1 MKKTIPIPIMVH
13 AYQRAFHSDIISA
26 KDWTLSS
33 IAVMK
38 TMAMSRIK
46 GSSAFLASSLLV
58 LVSLVCGPSE
68 AFAQT
73 SDLSGEQA
81 QKAEPSYDM
90 LRTLEQVP
98 ENQQLGAKDA
108 SAEVACSF
116 GGFFH
121 ETWSEASQ
129 FGQGLKGVPRSAIRP
144 SNLKWEL
151 PILAATGVLIA
162 KVDRPA
168 ANRIQSN
175 SLRQTAGQWSNVGL
189 GLEIGS
195 AALAYGAGCG
205 RHHSYLRDTGF
216 KALAAMGAA
225 GTVDLALKLSFD
237 RQFPYTPG
245 STGKFWGGG
254 RSFPSGHSA
263 TSFAFAAVIAH
274 RYPKNKWVK
283 WGAYALATGVS
294 LSRYPAKKH
303 YPSDILMGATI
314 GYVSGTY
321 LAEH

>member
-1 MKKTIPIPIMVH
+1 MHLSLIGILKIM
-13 AYQRAFHSDIISA
+13 AI
-26 KDWTLSS
+26 
-33 IAVMK
+33 
-38 TMAMSRIK
+38 SRIK
-46 GSSAFLASSLLV
+46 GTSKIFWSALLICVSSV
-58 LVSLVCGPSE
+58 YGPSA

-73 SDLSGEQA
+73 IDSSGEQTQQVDA
-81 QKAEPSYDM
+81 SFDTLRRAEQAS
-90 LRTLEQVP
+90 
-98 ENQQLGAKDA
+98 ENQQSHTPGSLPDA
-108 SAEVACSF
+108 GCGF
-116 GGFFH
+116 RGFFH
-121 ETWSEASQ
+121 ETWTEASQ
-129 FGQGLKGVPRSAIRP
+129 FGHGLKAVPRSTIRP
-144 SNLKWEL
+144 RNLEWEL

-168 ANRIQSN
+168 DNRIQSK
-175 SLRQTAGQWSNVGL
+175 SLQQTAGQWSNVGL

-195 AALAYGAGCG
+195 AALGYGLGC
-205 RHHSYLRDTGF
+205 HKHNSYLRDTGF

-225 GTVDLALKLSFD
+225 GAVDLALKLAFD

-274 RYPKNKWVK
+274 RYPNKRWLK
-283 WGAYALATGVS
+283 WSAYALATGVA

-314 GYVSGTY
+314 GYVSGVY
-321 LAEH
+321 LAEY

>member
-1 MKKTIPIPIMVH
+1 MT
-13 AYQRAFHSDIISA
+13 AFYRITGAFRLLACSLLICVVVAHSPGTASA
-26 KDWTLSS
+26 QTGKSSGEGTQEAEAHSGTPLSS
-33 IAVMK
+33 
-38 TMAMSRIK
+38 
-46 GSSAFLASSLLV
+46 
-58 LVSLVCGPSE
+58 
-68 AFAQT
+68 
-73 SDLSGEQA
+73 EQA
-81 QKAEPSYDM
+81 LEDPQEPQAQEAAEGP
-90 LRTLEQVP
+90 
-98 ENQQLGAKDA
+98 G
-108 SAEVACSF
+108 CSIR
-116 GGFFH
+116 GFFH
-121 ETWSEASQ
+121 ETWTEASQ
-129 FGQGLKGVPRSAIRP
+129 FRHGLKAVPRGAVRP

-151 PILAATGVLIA
+151 PILATTDVLIA

-168 ANRIQSN
+168 DNRIQSK
-175 SLRQTAGQWSNVGL
+175 SLQQTAGQWSNVGL

-195 AALAYGAGCG
+195 AALAYRAGCG
-205 RHHSYLRDTGF
+205 KHHSYLRDTGF

-225 GTVDLALKLSFD
+225 GTVDLALKLTFD

-274 RYPKNKWVK
+274 RYPNKRWLK
-283 WGAYALATGVS
+283 WSAYALATGVA

-303 YPSDILMGATI
+303 YPSDILMGAAI

>member
-1 MKKTIPIPIMVH
+1 MH
-13 AYQRAFHSDIISA
+13 
-26 KDWTLSS
+26 LSL
-33 IAVMK
+33 IAVLK
-38 TMAMSRIK
+38 IMATSRIK
-46 GSSAFLASSLLV
+46 GTSRFLASFLLMCAT
-58 LVSLVCGPSE
+58 LVSGPGA

-73 SDLSGEQA
+73 TDSSGGQTQSAEASFDAVRPSEQPA
-81 QKAEPSYDM
+81 
-90 LRTLEQVP
+90 
-98 ENQQLGAKDA
+98 ENQEAHSQEASRDA
-108 SAEVACSF
+108 GCSVH
-116 GGFFH
+116 GFFH
-121 ETWSEASQ
+121 QTWTETSL
-129 FGQGLKGVPRSAIRP
+129 FGQGLKGVPRATVRS

-151 PILAATGVLIA
+151 PVLAATGVLIG
-162 KVDRPA
+162 KVDRPS
-168 ANRIQSN
+168 ANRIQSK
-175 SLRQTAGQWSNVGL
+175 SLQQTAGLWSNVGL

-195 AALAYGAGCG
+195 AALTYGLGCG
-205 RHHSYLRDTGF
+205 KSRSYLRDSGF

-225 GTVDLALKLSFD
+225 GTVDLALKLTFD

-303 YPSDILMGATI
+303 YPSDILIGATL
-314 GYVSGTY
+314 GYVTGTY